1 MRVRS
6 VFSTLAVGLMLVVS
20 IDYVSYAATGQSMVL
35 GQANKA
41 SKVTVLKR
49 TTPGPA
55 LKLSVKPGS
64 APLAVSNGTK
74 VRRLNADRLDGLDST
89 ALGEHVTGFA
99 SDACE
104 GLLPVPM
111 TYTKITDVGTVI
123 TRPTTR
129 WTRIEYA
136 STYSAVRGAAT
147 SVVFQLR
154 VDDEPSTVGQATYMV
169 RDDLPHFDDLT
180 GVFEGL
186 TPGEHTISL
195 WAMGVN
201 APADTARINSGCF
214 PDANNVLVTQSR

>member
-6 VFSTLAVGLMLVVS
+6 VVSTLAVGLMLVVG

-35 GQANKA
+35 GKANKA
-41 SKVTVLKR
+41 SEVTVLKR

-64 APLAVSNGTK
+64 APLAVNRGTK

-89 ALGEHVTGFA
+89 DLGGHVTGFA
-99 SDACE
+99 SNACA
-104 GLLPVPM
+104 GLLPVPT
-111 TYTKITDVGTVI
+111 TYAKVADVGTLT
-123 TRPTTR
+123 TRPSTR
-129 WTRIEYA
+129 WTRIEYS
-136 STYSAVRGAAT
+136 STYSAVLDGAT
-147 SVVFQLR
+147 SVVFELR

-169 RDDLPHFDDLT
+169 RDDDLHFDDLT

-186 TPGEHTISL
+186 SPGDHTISL
-195 WAMGVN
+195 WAKGVN
-201 APADTARINSGCF
+201 APANTARINSGCF